1 MTFRTNEEQWE
12 DYCCRRERIDLPVD
26 SKKFSIIH
34 DKLHEMEYTVIPNG
48 SDLSADLNLLTGEII
63 YRMTTGS
70 IPEVRIEEKEFMSL
84 KDFCERIMG

>member
-12 DYCCRRERIDLPVD
+12 DYCCRKERMELMME
-26 SKKFSIIH
+26 SRKFTIIH
-34 DKLHEMEYTVIPNG
+34 DKLHEMEYTVILTG

-63 YRMTTGS
+63 YRMATGS
-70 IPEVRIEEKEFMSL
+70 VPEVRIDEKQFMSL